1 MYDHVAV
8 LNQAASPVALSV
20 YSADVVQADGG
31 GLAARGRTD
40 TDSDAGAWIHVDAPG
55 SVEVPAQTAET
66 GYGFVIVPFSVTIP
80 ADAEPGDH
88 LGGVIASLSTLGQGD
103 ENSPSINLEQR
114 VAARVYITVAGDLVP
129 GLQVDTVSAVR
140 SGTDLLGRGSVRVT
154 YTLRNSGNQRIAVQ
168 VGARVAGPFGL
179 APRTAAPA
187 AVDELLP
194 GGVVE
199 QSVEV
204 PDAWPLLR
212 DSVTVTARASAAP
225 NGSDPG
231 LQPVVARTG
240 IWAVPWVLLGLLLL
254 LVLLA
259 VLGGARRRR
268 MRLRRRTAPAGS
280 RRAH

>member
-1 MYDHVAV
+1 M
-8 LNQAASPVALSV
+8 
-20 YSADVVQADGG
+20 
-31 GLAARGRTD
+31 RGRGSTS
-40 TDSDAGAWIHVDAPG
+40 TLPGA
-55 SVEVPAQTAET
+55 SRCLQTAET

-179 APRTAAPA
+179 APRTAAAA

-225 NGSDPG
+225 TRVRPG
-231 LQPVVARTG
+231 APARRG
-240 IWAVPWVLLGLLLL
+240 AHAGYWAVPWVLLGLLLL
-254 LVLLA
+254 LVLIA